1 MTTVDYRDYVCQQC
15 AQTVTHGLN
24 HTVDFYLHDMELVAA
39 VDRAIEAMP
48 ASTRVDYESAAA
60 NTVNALG
67 VATFPCHVCGD
78 ATPGERYAL
87 TVDRV
92 EVELPDTFVRVP
104 REWIRDVR
112 GKALGPMCPDGL
124 GDVVIAAADLETVI
138 PMVTGWITPGKYAT
152 YTARFNDAAGRTCD
166 RAAALME
173 ALPCTVTVA
182 GWIEGARPQ
191 SGATTPP
198 EDLELPGAR
207 HEAKRAKLPQTSGA
221 DSAEVVSVLVR
232 GVHGVEDCELVA
244 ALSKFEH
251 HVPVT
256 CGWLRMDAGR
266 NTWHSQLNATGGKKF
281 ARAVKKLI
289 ATGEFETRALATV

>member
-1 MTTVDYRDYVCQQC
+1 MTTIDYRDYVCQEC

-24 HTVDFYLHDMELVAA
+24 HTVDFYIHDMELVAA

-48 ASTRVDYESAAA
+48 ASTRVDYESTAA
-60 NTVNALG
+60 NTVNSLG
-67 VATFPCHVCGD
+67 VATFPCAVCGD

-92 EVELPDTFVRVP
+92 EVELPDAFVRVP
-104 REWIRDVR
+104 REWIRDAR
-112 GKALGPMCPDGL
+112 GKAIGPMCQDGL
-124 GDVVIAAADLETVI
+124 GDVVIAAADLEAVI
-138 PMVTGWITPGKYAT
+138 PMATGWITPGKYAT
-152 YTARFNDAAGRTCD
+152 YTDRFNDAAGRTTD
-166 RAAALME
+166 RAAARM
-173 ALPCTVTVA
+173 ALFDCTVTVEEWIA
-182 GWIEGARPQ
+182 GKRPQ
-191 SGATTPP
+191 LGATTPP
-198 EDLELPGAR
+198 EELELPGAR
-207 HEAKRAKLPQTSGA
+207 HAAKRAKLPQTSGA
-221 DSAEVVSVLVR
+221 DSSEVVSVLVR
-232 GVHGVEDCELVA
+232 GVRGVEDCELVA

-251 HVPVT
+251 HVSVT

>member
-1 MTTVDYRDYVCQQC
+1 MTTVDYRDYVCQEC

-24 HTVDFYLHDMELVAA
+24 HTVDFYIHDMELVAA
-39 VDRAIEAMP
+39 VDRAIESMP
-48 ASTRVDYESAAA
+48 ATTRVDYESTAA

-92 EVELPDTFVRVP
+92 EVDLPAPYVRVP
-104 REWIRDVR
+104 REWIRDAR
-112 GKALGPMCPDGL
+112 GKAIGPMCQDGL
-124 GDVVIAAADLETVI
+124 GDVVIAAEDLESLI
-138 PMVTGWITPGKYAT
+138 PVVTGWITPARFPS

-166 RAAALME
+166 RAAARM
-173 ALPCTVTVA
+173 AGFACTVSVEEWIA
-182 GWIEGARPQ
+182 GKRPQ
-191 SGATTPP
+191 TGATTPP
-198 EDLELPGAR
+198 KDMELPGAR
-207 HEAKRAKLPQTSGA
+207 HAAKRAKLPQTSGA

-232 GVHGVEDCELVA
+232 GVHGVPDCELVA

-251 HVPVT
+251 HVPTT

-281 ARAVKKLI
+281 ARAIKKLI
-289 ATGEFETRALATV
+289 ATGEFEARELAAV

>member
-1 MTTVDYRDYVCQQC
+1 MTAVDYRDYVCQEC

-24 HTVDFYLHDMELVAA
+24 HTVDYYVHDMELVAA

-48 ASTRVDYESAAA
+48 ATTRVDYDATAS

-67 VATFPCHVCGD
+67 VATFPCCVCGD
-78 ATPGERYAL
+78 ATAGDRYAL

-92 EVELPDTFVRVP
+92 EVELPATHVRVA
-104 REWIRDVR
+104 REWIRDAR
-112 GKALGPMCPDGL
+112 GKAIGPMCPDGL

-152 YTARFNDAAGRTCD
+152 YTDRFNDAAGRTTD
-166 RAAALME
+166 RAAALMAE
-173 ALPCTVTVA
+173 LPCTVSVEEWIA
-182 GWIEGARPQ
+182 GERPQ
-191 SGATTPP
+191 LGITTPT

-207 HEAKRAKLPQTSGA
+207 HAAKRAKLPQTKGA
-221 DSAEVVSVLVR
+221 DSTEIVSVPVR
-232 GVHGVEDCELVA
+232 GVRGVPDCELVA

-281 ARAVKKLI
+281 ARAIKKLI
-289 ATGEFETRALATV
+289 ATGEFETRELATV